1 MPGAHRFAGSAGH
14 RMVPADDPRHDPPPA
29 GRARAPRRM
38 NPPALSSRSQ
48 RQQRIRGRRR
58 GPGGVC
64 PPPRG
69 CLGPPDRVT
78 AHHGRLTVRIG
89 AVSTDHGTNGHGRN
103 GHALRRRLTPKQARF
118 IAEFPID
125 CNGAAAARRA
135 GNLADGKG
143 GRARANALTPE
154 QRRQIAKEAA
164 KARWG

>member
-1 MPGAHRFAGSAGH
+1 MPGTHRFAGSAGH

-48 RQQRIRGRRR
+48 RQQRIRGRRG

-64 PPPRG
+64 VPPPV
-69 CLGPPDRVT
+69 PPDLVT

-143 GRARANALTPE
+143 GRARAEALTPE
-154 QRRQIAKEAA
+154 QRQKIA

>member
-1 MPGAHRFAGSAGH
+1 M
-14 RMVPADDPRHDPPPA
+14 
-29 GRARAPRRM
+29 
-38 NPPALSSRSQ
+38 
-48 RQQRIRGRRR
+48 
-58 GPGGVC
+58 C
-64 PPPRG
+64 PPPRGFG

-143 GRARANALTPE
+143 GRARAEALTPE
-154 QRRQIAKEAA
+154 QRQKIA